1 MLNKYVYLNKDN
13 EVLLYGSF
21 HDEVPEQ
28 GALVAAFESDLRF
41 VEVPVSNRATLGWY
55 FDGTDYVQYPVS

>member
-1 MLNKYVYLNKDN
+1 MLHKYVYLNNSN

-21 HDEVPEQ
+21 HDDVPEQ
-28 GALVAAFESDLRF
+28 GALIAAFESNVKF
-41 VEVPVSNRATLGWY
+41 VEVPTNNRATLGWY